1 MNIAQIM
8 EKMMVFSEGS
18 IRDINHFIRVWTY
31 ARTIGCL
38 EGLDPDTQFILEAAA
53 ITHDIACPLCRRK
66 YGSTEARFQ
75 EAEGEVMV
83 KVFLKD
89 AGLSFEQIDRIA
101 FLVGHH
107 HTLTAVDGPDFQIL
121 VEADYITNASEKNYE
136 AARNRE
142 FMARHMKTS
151 AGKRIA
157 AAVLPLEDGKAG
169 SLEGKAGS
177 SGKEGGA
184 FGSIEIRRISI
195 TDLDTDAVVNAA
207 NDGLRPG
214 GGVCGAIF
222 RAAGYEKLDEACKRI
237 GHCATG
243 SAVITP
249 GFDMKAKYIIHAVGP
264 VWKGG
269 KNGEPGLLY
278 GAYYRSLELAE
289 ENGCA
294 SIGFPLISAG
304 IYSYPLKG
312 AWTQAIKACSDYLEQ
327 HGGSRL
333 KIIFAVLDD
342 ENIKVGREMLNEL
355 KAAKQ
360 GR

>member
-1 MNIAQIM
+1 
-8 EKMMVFSEGS
+8 
-18 IRDINHFIRVWTY
+18 
-31 ARTIGCL
+31 
-38 EGLDPDTQFILEAAA
+38 
-53 ITHDIACPLCRRK
+53 
-66 YGSTEARFQ
+66 
-75 EAEGEVMV
+75 
-83 KVFLKD
+83 
-89 AGLSFEQIDRIA
+89 
-101 FLVGHH
+101 
-107 HTLTAVDGPDFQIL
+107 
-121 VEADYITNASEKNYE
+121 
-136 AARNRE
+136 
-142 FMARHMKTS
+142 MKTAS
-151 AGKRIA
+151 GKRIA
-157 AAVLPLEDGKAG
+157 AAVLPLEDGKAGSLEGKVGSLEGKAG

-207 NDGLRPG
+207 NADLWPG

-222 RAAGYEKLDEACKRI
+222 RAAGHRKLEEACKRI

-269 KNGEPGLLY
+269 KNGESDLLY

-304 IYSYPLKG
+304 IFSYPLKG
-312 AWTQAIKACSDYLEQ
+312 AWTQAIKACSDYLAK
-327 HGGSRL
+327 HKDSRI

-342 ENIKVGREMLNEL
+342 ENIKVGREIL
-355 KAAKQ
+355 KEFGAA
-360 GR
+360 R